1 MDTKILAS
9 LMVIGL
15 VASAIGMGTYAYF
28 SDTETST
35 GNTFTAGAIDLK
47 IDSTCKYNGQTQKFC
62 TWESKDLG
70 TGDVFFNFN
79 DVKPGDFGEDTISFD
94 LTSNP
99 AWACIYVTN
108 IVDSDNGC
116 NGPELKA
123 EPNCLA
129 DGNGELDEHLYVTI
143 WVDDGAGN
151 SALACNNELDTN
163 ERIIVDNKPLSK
175 YIDGQTSV
183 VIPVADKN
191 NLPVLQPGRYCI
203 GIKWSVPPTTGNDVQ
218 TDKVGAD
225 LSFYVEQARN
235 NPDFVCPQTIPGRL
249 H

>member
-1 MDTKILAS
+1 MDAKILAS

-28 SDTETST
+28 SDTETSS

-47 IDSTCKYNGQTQKFC
+47 IDSTCKYNGEIQRFC

-79 DVKPGDFGEDTISFD
+79 DVKPGDSGEDTISFD
-94 LTSNP
+94 LASNP
-99 AWACIYVTN
+99 AWACIYVTK

-129 DGNGELDEHLYVTI
+129 DGNGELDENLYVTI
-143 WVDDGAGN
+143 WVDSNCDN
-151 SALACNNELDTN
+151 ILDTN
-163 ERIIVDNKPLSK
+163 ERIIVDNKPLST
-175 YIDGQTSV
+175 YIDSQTSV
-183 VIPVADKN
+183 VIPVADSAH
-191 NLPVLQPGRYCI
+191 LPALQPGKYCI
-203 GIKWSVPPTTGNDVQ
+203 GIKWNVPAGTGNDVQ

-225 LSFYVEQARN
+225 LSFYVVQARN
-235 NPDFVCPQTIPGRL
+235 NGNFVCSQL
-249 H
+249 S